1 MDETATLNVLK
12 VKEKAD
18 WLSIDDQIGSDEVGV
33 GDFFLP
39 MIVVAD
45 CVKTQDIGYLK
56 MLGINDSKKL
66 SDNDI
71 LEIVPKF
78 INKIQISKLTLT
90 NQKYNEMVS
99 KGENINTLKAKMHN
113 QALKNLHQSNPE
125 INNIFIDQFVAEN
138 TYYKYLINDNPL
150 QDIVFKTKGE
160 SFYPSIACASMVA
173 RYCFLKEKE
182 KLEEKYSTKI
192 PFGASKKVN
201 EFAKEF
207 IKKFGQQEFDKN
219 LLLSINNDFDENR
232 LVEINQCFFS
242 LFDSLLPKELKNI
255 IMSSITPFE
264 SQLKFISKMRN
275 TFYKD
280 LSMIDYLQC
289 SSFLADL
296 INEYSI
302 DSIYATE
309 HSKTFV
315 STIVAARCRMPV
327 KFFNIKFNHQTISE
341 SENNHRTLL
350 LNNLM
355 VICDYG
361 WNCLHNSESVE
372 TLSEHDRYLIIYL
385 WLLFQSNYSNW
396 MIASVD
402 FAKIRKLLEDSN
414 KPLMD

>member
-1 MDETATLNVLK
+1 MDKNV
-12 VKEKAD
+12 VYIAD
-18 WLSIDDQIGSDEVGV
+18 SSMIHSSPESSIYCIMSVNGSDESINHLASSFNEIFKGV
-33 GDFFLP
+33 ILSKDSFYDWYQINENRLMLLDF
-39 MIVVAD
+39 
-45 CVKTQDIGYLK
+45 
-56 MLGINDSKKL
+56 
-66 SDNDI
+66 
-71 LEIVPKF
+71 
-78 INKIQISKLTLT
+78 IS
-90 NQKYNEMVS
+90 N
-99 KGENINTLKAKMHN
+99 
-113 QALKNLHQSNPE
+113 
-125 INNIFIDQFVAEN
+125 
-138 TYYKYLINDNPL
+138 
-150 QDIVFKTKGE
+150 IVFKNSNCIFSSYVSDHDFSEFVLYFK
-160 SFYPSIACASMVA
+160 SLYN
-173 RYCFLKEKE
+173 
-182 KLEEKYSTKI
+182 LENHNQTEIIKYIDTLY
-192 PFGASKKVN
+192 
-201 EFAKEF
+201 
-207 IKKFGQQEFDKN
+207 QEFDKN